1 MLKSSVKCR
10 YILQVQIEIDDIA
23 NIFSRLDCEY
33 ERFGEIYP
41 MMVTDNTFRVQLEKI
56 WHNLCVVGR
65 NGTFSDAYNG
75 TFMKVATCRIT
86 EPLSDFV
93 ESLAL
98 DRGLGSSASL

>member
-41 MMVTDNTFRVQLEKI
+41 MMVTDNTFRVQLEK
-56 WHNLCVVGR
+56 NL
-65 NGTFSDAYNG
+65 TQ
-75 TFMKVATCRIT
+75 FMRCWQKRYLFRC
-86 EPLSDFV
+86 LQWDFYESSYLPNYRAV
-93 ESLAL
+93 E
-98 DRGLGSSASL
+98 